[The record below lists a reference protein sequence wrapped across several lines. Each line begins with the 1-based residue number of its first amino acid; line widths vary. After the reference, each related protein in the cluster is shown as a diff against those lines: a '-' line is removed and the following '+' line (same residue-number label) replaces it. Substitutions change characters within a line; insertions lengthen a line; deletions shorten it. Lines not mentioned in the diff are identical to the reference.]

1 LPSSR
6 EIAKPMTSLTFQ
18 PFTVRAFQ
26 AATTVPAPS
35 AATVLSASRVVPSP
49 VEIGP
54 VSTPP
59 PPPPLPPLPPPA
71 PPAPPPPQPPPPP
84 PARPH
89 LPPPRPPPPPPPP
102 PLPPLPP
109 PTLPP
114 IGPHA
119 PMTRTRT
126 RQSFMLPSLLH
137 RARPTRRRRCRP
149 TVTQRIGDGAA
160 HGPHNP
166 ESPFRRKSGGARGCG
181 GPVARSGQPV
191 RPRRAARRL
200 GPKPLQRAFLRRWR
214 LARMPVAISRACSA
228 SDARH
233 EQRREWE
240 PVQTHLIVIISSIRR
255 R

>member
-1 LPSSR
+1 MLPLASNWKPSQARKKVPRESTASTGSPPVRPPGASRWRAGIQVLPSSR

-71 PPAPPPPQPPPPP
+71 PPAPPPPKPPPPP
-84 PARPH
+84 
-89 LPPPRPPPPPPPP
+89 LPPDPPRPPPPLAPPAP

-166 ESPFRRKSGGARGCG
+166 ESPFRRKS
-181 GPVARSGQPV
+181 
-191 RPRRAARRL
+191 
-200 GPKPLQRAFLRRWR
+200 
-214 LARMPVAISRACSA
+214 
-228 SDARH
+228 
-233 EQRREWE
+233 
-240 PVQTHLIVIISSIRR
+240 
-255 R
+255 